1 MMFGR
6 RRTRKQLVLSILT
19 GIGAVS
25 ILAVMV
31 GTLDRTPLLIGTAA
45 LTVIGLVGIWL
56 FDSGLEWRW
65 LSDVS
70 DYLTI
75 VGLIGFWDT
84 FTDSFLSWVIA
95 VIFYWGLA
103 TLVKRAKY
111 SGQGA

>member
-6 RRTRKQLVLSILT
+6 RRTRKQLALSILT
-19 GIGAVS
+19 AIGAVS
-25 ILAVMV
+25 ILSVMV
-31 GTLDRTPLLIGTAA
+31 GNLDRNPLLLGTIAM
-45 LTVIGLVGIWL
+45 TVIGLIGIWL

-65 LSDVS
+65 LADLS

-75 VGLIGFWDT
+75 VGLVGFWSA
-84 FTDSFLSWVIA
+84 FTDSFLSLVVA